1 MVNRGM
7 FTKRLADIIILWSND
22 MKKSSFEL
30 MKNKCSNFLE
40 KNDHGNNKKTTCIF
54 GILSIF
60 LMVLRYNQVFI
71 EEGRKSKEKCLYMHR
86 WCELEFTCA
95 FCCSC

>member
-1 MVNRGM
+1 
-7 FTKRLADIIILWSND
+7 
-22 MKKSSFEL
+22 

-86 WCELEFTCA
+86 
-95 FCCSC
+95 